1 MQLYFYSTKIFIFW
15 YPSIW
20 ECIYFK
26 RECYNNVFAYST
38 FTDTLSTNRA
48 ETANTFEINL

>member
-20 ECIYFK
+20 EIVYSK
-26 RECYNNVFAYST
+26 RECYNNVFAYAS
-38 FTDTLSTNRA
+38 FTDTLSTNRE
-48 ETANTFEINL
+48 ETVNTFEINL